1 MKIVVLV
8 KQVPEAD
15 KVAVD
20 PETGTLIREGVA
32 SILNPYCEY
41 ALDEAVKLKK
51 SYTEKDIEVVAISM
65 GPPQTKSALLRCLEL
80 GADKAY
86 LLSDRKFAGSDVWAT
101 STALKEGVSKLEP
114 DFDLILTGKQA
125 IDGDTAQ
132 VPAET
137 AEQLGIP
144 QITYGIEVKID
155 NKRIEVKRETD
166 EGYQIL
172 STRLPALVTMSKGSN
187 IRRIPSM
194 KQVLDARKKPLD
206 IVSADDLGL
215 DENKVGLKASPTQV
229 SKVFAPPT
237 KIGGDVIDGS
247 DPKIAAQ
254 KLLEY
259 LVNNNYLK
267 EV

>member
-1 MKIVVLV
+1 MKIVILV

-41 ALDEAVKLKK
+41 ALDQAVKLKQ
-51 SYTEKDIEVVAISM
+51 TNRDREIEVIAISM
-65 GPPQTKSALLRCLEL
+65 GPPQAKAALLRCLEL

-101 STALKEGVSKLEP
+101 STALKEGVVKLVPE
-114 DFDLILTGKQA
+114 FDLIITGKQA

-144 QITYGIEVKID
+144 QITYGVDVKLD
-155 NKRIEVKRETD
+155 NKRIEVKRET
-166 EGYQIL
+166 ETGYQIL

-194 KQVLDARKKPLD
+194 KQVLEARKKPLETAT
-206 IVSADDLGL
+206 ADDLGV
-215 DENKVGLKASPTQV
+215 DDSKVGLSASPTQV
-229 SKVFAPPT
+229 DKVFAPPV
-237 KIGGDVIDGS
+237 KPGGTVVDGK
-247 DPKIAAQ
+247 DPKVAAK

-259 LVNNNYLK
+259 LIENNYLK
-267 EV
+267 E

>member
-1 MKIVVLV
+1 MKIIILV

-41 ALDEAVKLKK
+41 ALDQAAKLKK
-51 SYTEKDIEVVAISM
+51 NYPELNIEVTAISM
-65 GPPQTKSALLRCLEL
+65 GPPQATSALLRCLEL

-101 STALKEGVSKLEP
+101 STAIKEGIVGLELE
-114 DFDLILTGKQA
+114 FDLILAGKQA

-144 QITYGIEVKID
+144 QITYGVDVKIND
-155 NKRIEVKRETD
+155 KRVEVKRET
-166 EGYQIL
+166 ETGYQIL
-172 STRLPALVTMSKGSN
+172 STKMPALITMSKGSN
-187 IRRIPSM
+187 IRRVPSM
-194 KQVLDARKKPLD
+194 QEVLDARQKPLK
-206 IVSADDLGL
+206 IVSADDLHI
-215 DENKVGLKASPTQV
+215 DENKIGLSASPTQV
-229 SKVFAPPT
+229 DKVFAPPSKSGG
-237 KIGGDVIDGS
+237 KIIDGS
-247 DPKIAAQ
+247 DSKAAA
-254 KLLEY
+254 KELLEY
-259 LVNNNYLK
+259 LKENNYLR
-267 EV
+267 V

>member
-1 MKIVVLV
+1 MKIVILA

-15 KVAVD
+15 KIAVD
-20 PETGTLIREGVA
+20 PNTGTLIREGVT

-41 ALDEAVKLKK
+41 ALDQAAKLKQDNPDK
-51 SYTEKDIEVVAISM
+51 EIEITAISM
-65 GPPQTKSALLRCLEL
+65 GPPQAKMALLRCLEL
-80 GADKAY
+80 GADKGY

-101 STALKEGVSKLEP
+101 SSALKEGISKLVP

-144 QITYGIEVKID
+144 QITYAVDVKIN
-155 NKRIEVKRETD
+155 NKRVEVKREVET
-166 EGYQIL
+166 GYQIL
-172 STRLPALVTMSKGSN
+172 SARMPALVTMSKGSN

-194 KQVLDARKKPLD
+194 MAILEARKKPLEMFN
-206 IVSADDLGL
+206 ADDLNIDEKKIGL
-215 DENKVGLKASPTQV
+215 NASPTQV
-229 SKVFAPPT
+229 NKIFAPPA
-237 KIGGDVIDGS
+237 KAGGELIDGS
-247 DPKIAAQ
+247 DPKVAAK

-259 LVNNNYLK
+259 LKMNGFLRL
-267 EV
+267 

>member
-1 MKIVVLV
+1 MKLVVLV

-20 PETGTLIREGVA
+20 PETGTLIREGVTA
-32 SILNPYCEY
+32 ILNPYCEY
-41 ALDEAVKLKK
+41 ALDQAAKLR
-51 SYTEKDIEVVAISM
+51 TDNPNLDIEITAISM
-65 GPPQTKSALLRCLEL
+65 GPPQAKMALLRCLEL

-101 STALKEGVSKLEP
+101 SSALKEGVSKLVP

-144 QITYGIEVKID
+144 QITYGVDVKLN
-155 NKRIEVKRETD
+155 NKRVEVKREVET
-166 EGYQIL
+166 GYQVL
-172 STRLPALVTMSKGSN
+172 SAKMPALVTMSKGSN

-194 KQVLDARKKPLD
+194 QAILDARKKPLE
-206 IVSADDLGL
+206 SFTADDLDI
-215 DENKVGLKASPTQV
+215 DEEKVGLSASPTQV
-229 SKVFAPPT
+229 DKIFAPPSKT
-237 KIGGDVIDGS
+237 GGEIIYGS
-247 DPKIAAQ
+247 DPKEAAK
-254 KLLEY
+254 KLFEY
-259 LVNNNYLK
+259 LKMNGFLRL
-267 EV
+267 